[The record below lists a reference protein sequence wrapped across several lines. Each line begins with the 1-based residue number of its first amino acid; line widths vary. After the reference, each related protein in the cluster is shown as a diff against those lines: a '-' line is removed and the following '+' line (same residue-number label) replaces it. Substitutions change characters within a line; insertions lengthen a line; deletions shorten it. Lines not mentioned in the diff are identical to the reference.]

1 MSAAPESPIGQ
12 RSRPGQRCR
21 TFRRDLSRR
30 SLRIASLWVI
40 LSVVGCEYNV
50 DVVVRI
56 PRWETATSAVGVLG
70 VSPRSLTADP
80 AGPYDAVDCE
90 QAPTRIAI
98 SFFLANERDEAMAEG
113 ERLNVGGTV
122 IHPSAARMLD
132 ADDESQTVSV
142 EPLTLD
148 SGDGDPVSLIG
159 TVEEVWWH
167 PTSADLPARLVLLH
181 DHSTEA
187 AEHDTADQR
196 LAAYSELVGEAL
208 CHETKAVRC
217 PLPDTAAISLYR
229 LDDDNVEAMVQTSR
243 DYEGLQSVLDVL
255 RNEGERGDAPHFGA
269 TGGIPRGIAE
279 CGPSA
284 ATACWPAVVLIA
296 GEVDEGQAE
305 TLDSATLP
313 ESTRLLAAGLTD
325 SPALRRLACQ
335 TGGFFESVQQ
345 LSDLR
350 LLTNKSTTELPQYA
364 FGFARK
370 ALLAS
375 RGRWEVV
382 LTVTG
387 VPGDLDMSRTHLL
400 GGTLGV
406 RLGTTPNDH
415 NALTEFQVTIGGY

>member
-1 MSAAPESPIGQ
+1 LA
-12 RSRPGQRCR
+12 
-21 TFRRDLSRR
+21 
-30 SLRIASLWVI
+30 
-40 LSVVGCEYNV
+40 
-50 DVVVRI
+50 
-56 PRWETATSAVGVLG
+56 
-70 VSPRSLTADP
+70 ADP
-80 AGPYDAVDCE
+80 AGPYLGSDCE
-90 QAPTRIAI
+90 LPPARIAI
-98 SFFLANERDEAMAEG
+98 SFFLANERDEAVAEG
-113 ERLNVGGTV
+113 ERLNVGSTV
-122 IHPSAARMLD
+122 IHPSAAAMQD
-132 ADDESQTVSV
+132 PDDETQSVTVDQ
-142 EPLTLD
+142 LILD

-167 PTSADLPARLVLLH
+167 PTSAALPPRLVLLH

-187 AEHDTADQR
+187 AEHDTTDQR

-217 PLPDTAAISLYR
+217 PLPGTAAISVYR
-229 LDDDNVEAMVQTSR
+229 LDNGTVQAMVQTSR
-243 DYEGLQSVLDVL
+243 DFDNLQSVLDVL
-255 RNEGERGDAPHFGA
+255 RDEGERGDAPHFGA
-269 TGGIPRGIAE
+269 GGGIPLGIGE

-284 ATACWPAVVLIA
+284 VTACWPAVVLIA

-335 TGGFFESVQQ
+335 TGGFFEAVER

-350 LLTNKSTTELPQYA
+350 LLTNRGTTELPEYA

-370 ALLAS
+370 ALLAT

-382 LTVTG
+382 LSVTG

-400 GGTLGV
+400 GGTLSV
-406 RLGTTPNDH
+406 RLGISPNDH
-415 NALTEFQVTIGGY
+415 TALTEFQVTIGGY

>member
-12 RSRPGQRCR
+12 SAWPGRKCR
-21 TFRRDLSRR
+21 AFCRALSRR
-30 SLRIASLWVI
+30 CLRVAGLTLI
-40 LSVVGCEYNV
+40 LSVVACEYNA

-70 VSPRSLTADP
+70 VSPRPLAADP
-80 AGPYDAVDCE
+80 AGPYDAIDCE
-90 QAPTRIAI
+90 EPPTRVAI
-98 SFFLANERDEAMAEG
+98 SFFLANERDEAVAEG
-113 ERLNVGGTV
+113 DRLNVGGMV
-122 IHPSAARMLD
+122 VHPSAARMLD
-132 ADDESQTVSV
+132 AEDQSQSVTVDL
-142 EPLTLD
+142 LTLD
-148 SGDGDPVSLIG
+148 SGDGDPVSLVG

-167 PTSADLPARLVLLH
+167 PTSADLPNRLVLLH

-187 AEHDTADQR
+187 AEHDTTDQR
-196 LAAYSELVGEAL
+196 LTAYSEVVGEAL
-208 CHETKAVRC
+208 CHQTNAVRC
-217 PLPDTAAISLYR
+217 PLPDTATLSLYR
-229 LDDDNVEAMVQTSR
+229 LDDDTVEAMVQTTR
-243 DYEGLQSVLDVL
+243 DHDGLQAALAVL
-255 RNEGERGDAPHFGA
+255 RNEGERGDAPLFGVN
-269 TGGIPRGIAE
+269 GGIPRGIGE
-279 CGPSA
+279 CGAGA

-296 GEVDEGQAE
+296 GEVDEAQAE

-335 TGGFFESVQQ
+335 TGGFFESVQR

-350 LLTNKSTTELPQYA
+350 LLTNKSATELPEYA

-370 ALLAS
+370 VLLAS

-382 LTVTG
+382 LTITG

-406 RLGTTPNDH
+406 RLGATPNDH